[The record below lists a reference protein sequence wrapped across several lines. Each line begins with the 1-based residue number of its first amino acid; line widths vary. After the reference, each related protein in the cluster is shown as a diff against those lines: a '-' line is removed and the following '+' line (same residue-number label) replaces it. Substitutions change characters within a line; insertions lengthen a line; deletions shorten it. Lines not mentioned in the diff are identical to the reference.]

1 MIEEETEF
9 SEFKRDRVSPNEE
22 STIILGINGH
32 GMDLCRTRLPGGK
45 TLVFSMAN
53 KGCVHADE
61 PKKNVVKITH
71 LANELNHKKKNIFEV
86 FDEFEKKCEN
96 DTDLDFN
103 LYNKST
109 HDQLRNRDEAFI
121 QSMNLMLEIEEDN
134 KNKRFEEHPE
144 KEDRKK
150 IAEEYLKNK
159 EKYETEKEEYMKK
172 KQYTINFIES
182 CDKKYVAK
190 PRNIINDRFYDITN
204 DSSQGVFSIYILDI
218 RRPKTAHQN
227 NVENIYRRLNAKRK
241 VNLSELLHIC
251 YDELHFDYVSIVDF
265 ACRCNDDGTCNV
277 DCPSSIAELQE
288 GRKLMAKYKD
298 SGLGKKSKRKKKKK
312 KKSKQSKKRQDK

>member
-1 MIEEETEF
+1 
-9 SEFKRDRVSPNEE
+9 
-22 STIILGINGH
+22 
-32 GMDLCRTRLPGGK
+32 
-45 TLVFSMAN
+45 
-53 KGCVHADE
+53 
-61 PKKNVVKITH
+61 
-71 LANELNHKKKNIFEV
+71 
-86 FDEFEKKCEN
+86 
-96 DTDLDFN
+96 
-103 LYNKST
+103 
-109 HDQLRNRDEAFI
+109 
-121 QSMNLMLEIEEDN
+121 MLEIEEDN
-134 KNKRFEEHPE
+134 KNKLFEEHPE

-159 EKYETEKEEYMKK
+159 QKYETEKEEYMKK

-190 PRNIINDRFYDITN
+190 PRNLMNDRFYDITN
-204 DSSQGVFSIYILDI
+204 SSSQGLSNIYILDI

-227 NVENIYRRLNAKRK
+227 NVEDIYRRLNAKIK

-288 GRKLMAKYKD
+288 GRKLMVKYKD
-298 SGLGKKSKRKKKKK
+298 RGLGKKKSKRKNKKKK
-312 KKSKQSKKRQDK
+312 KQLTKIKNK

>member
-32 GMDLCRTRLPGGK
+32 GMDLCRTRLPEGK

-53 KGCVHADE
+53 KGCVHMDE

-71 LANELNHKKKNIFEV
+71 LANELNHEKKNIFEV

-109 HDQLRNRDEAFI
+109 HDRLRTRDESFI

-134 KNKRFEEHPE
+134 KNKLFEEHPE

-159 EKYETEKEEYMKK
+159 QKYETEKEEYMKK

-190 PRNIINDRFYDITN
+190 PRNLMNDRFYDIKN
-204 DSSQGVFSIYILDI
+204 DSSSQGLFNIYILDV
-218 RRPKTAHQN
+218 RRPKSAHQN
-227 NVENIYRRLNAKRK
+227 NIEDIYRRLNAKRE

-251 YDELHFDYVSIVDF
+251 YDEFHFDYVSIVDF

-298 SGLGKKSKRKKKKK
+298 RGLGKKKSKRKNKKKK
-312 KKSKQSKKRQDK
+312 KQLTKIKNK